1 METGFQRTMT
11 DQPLPGP
18 PKAQEEQG
26 FTFDER
32 VKPATWKERLKR
44 PRTVAALALGAL
56 ILAALIF
63 LERGR
68 FEIQLPPPTVS
79 YMLLPNEGKTDGLPI
94 AIKLNQ
100 LAVFMISDP
109 LEADS
114 GATRAK
120 NIVERLQPA
129 LTAAAEDPGKT
140 ITIDT
145 ESYELP
151 AIVLSESD
159 GTQKQVLVR
168 MIPAD
173 MVLAGENDAKRLAR
187 VWAERLTDAMKV
199 LAFAE
204 APKFSTGTEFGD
216 ALKAMRAKAVTPQG
230 IVTRDSLG
238 AAFTGLTEQER
249 LALETLPVRLPPTEP
264 TPDSGQ

>member
-1 METGFQRTMT
+1 MSH
-11 DQPLPGP
+11 QPLPVPVEG
-18 PKAQEEQG
+18 QEDAG
-26 FTFDER
+26 LTFDER
-32 VKPATWKERLKR
+32 VKPPTWKERLKR
-44 PRTVAALALGAL
+44 PRTVAALALGAAILTAL
-56 ILAALIF
+56 IL

-68 FEIQLPPPTVS
+68 FETQLPPPTVS

-100 LAVFMISDP
+100 LAIFMISDP
-109 LEADS
+109 LKAGS

-145 ESYELP
+145 ESYDLP

-159 GTQKQVLVR
+159 GSKEQVLLP

-173 MVLAGENDAKRLAR
+173 MVLAGETDAKRLAR

-204 APKFSTGTEFGD
+204 PPKFSTGTEFGD
-216 ALKAMRAKAVTPQG
+216 ALKTMRAKAVTQQG
-230 IVTRDSLG
+230 IVTKDSLV
-238 AAFTGLTEQER
+238 AAFAGLTEQQR
-249 LALETLPVRLPPTEP
+249 LALETLPVRSPPTEP
-264 TPDSGQ
+264 SPDSGQ

>member
-1 METGFQRTMT
+1 MS
-11 DQPLPGP
+11 DQPLRGP
-18 PKAQEEQG
+18 AKAQEEHG

-56 ILAALIF
+56 ILTALIL

-68 FEIQLPPPTVS
+68 FQTELPAPTVS

-100 LAVFMISDP
+100 LAIFMISDP
-109 LEADS
+109 LAAGS

-129 LTAAAEDPGKT
+129 LTAAAEDRGKT

-145 ESYELP
+145 ESYKLP
-151 AIVLSESD
+151 AVVLSESD
-159 GTQKQVLVR
+159 GAEKQVLVR

-173 MVLAGENDAKRLAR
+173 MVLAGETDAKRLAR

-216 ALKAMRAKAVTPQG
+216 ALKAMRAGAVTPQG
-230 IVTRDSLG
+230 IITRDSLL
-238 AAFTGLTEQER
+238 AAFAGLTEQQR
-249 LALETLPVRLPPTEP
+249 LALETLPVRSPPTEP
-264 TPDSGQ
+264 PPDSGQ

>member
-1 METGFQRTMT
+1 MGTVFQRAMS
-11 DQPLPGP
+11 DQPLPDP
-18 PKAQEEQG
+18 VRRQEEDNL
-26 FTFDER
+26 TFDER
-32 VKPATWKERLKR
+32 VKPATWKERLMR
-44 PRTVAALALGAL
+44 PATLAALALGAAILTGL
-56 ILAALIF
+56 IV
-63 LERGR
+63 LELGR
-68 FEIQLPPPTVS
+68 FELQLPPPTVS
-79 YMLLPNEGKTDGLPI
+79 YVLLPNEGKTDGLPI

-109 LEADS
+109 LKQGS

-120 NIVERLQPA
+120 NIVEQLQPA

-140 ITIDT
+140 ITIDA

-159 GTQKQVLVR
+159 GTDKQVLLR

-173 MVLAGENDAKRLAR
+173 MVLAGETDAKRLAR

-204 APKFSTGTEFGD
+204 APKFSTGTEFGN
-216 ALKAMRAKAVTPQG
+216 ALKAMRANAVTPQG
-230 IVTRDSLG
+230 IVTRDSLV
-238 AAFTGLTEQER
+238 AAFAGLTEQER
-249 LALETLPVRLPPTEP
+249 LALETLPVRSPPTEP

>member
-1 METGFQRTMT
+1 MS
-11 DQPLPGP
+11 DQPLPVLA
-18 PKAQEEQG
+18 KAQEKQG
-26 FTFDER
+26 LTFDER
-32 VKPATWKERLKR
+32 VKPATWKERLTR
-44 PRTVAALALGAL
+44 PATLAALTLGAL
-56 ILAALIF
+56 ILTALIF

-68 FEIQLPPPTVS
+68 FETQLPPPTVS
-79 YMLLPNEGKTDGLPI
+79 YMLLSNEGKTDGLPI

-100 LAVFMISDP
+100 LAIFMISDP
-109 LEADS
+109 LEEGS

-120 NIVERLQPA
+120 NIMERLQPA

-151 AIVLSESD
+151 AVVLSESD
-159 GTQKQVLVR
+159 GTEKQVLVR

-230 IVTRDSLG
+230 IVTRDSLV
-238 AAFTGLTEQER
+238 AAFAGLTEQER
-249 LALETLPVRLPPTEP
+249 LALETLPVRSPPTEP
-264 TPDSGQ
+264 PPDSGQ